1 MKNTQLK
8 IKKLYEKNGWDTDP
22 ELLLIAMQEEL
33 GEVSAR
39 FLAENP
45 KYKKSIGHLGSMS
58 EEVGDLLSLLFA
70 FCNKMGIDAKESVD
84 RTITKRSKQG

>member
-1 MKNTQLK
+1 MKQTQLK
-8 IKKLYEKNGWDTDP
+8 IKELYEKNGWDTDP

-70 FCNKMGIDAKESVD
+70 FCNKMGIDAKESID
-84 RTITKRSKQG
+84 KTITKRSKQG